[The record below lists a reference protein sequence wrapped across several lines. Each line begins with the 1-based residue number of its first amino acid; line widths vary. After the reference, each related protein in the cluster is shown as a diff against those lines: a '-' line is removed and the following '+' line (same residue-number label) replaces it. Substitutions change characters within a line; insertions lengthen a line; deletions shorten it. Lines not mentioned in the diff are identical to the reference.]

1 MKNAYSILNTIL
13 YPDISNIIIN
23 YVMISRQQVIFHQ
36 QCVNFTIETIKD
48 SYKIFDYGKYK
59 HNFIQLYFE
68 LRRVR
73 GRLLYNKRVRSYH
86 PKLKLDEYYSA
97 KRRKGT
103 YFIY

>member
-1 MKNAYSILNTIL
+1 MKNAYSILNTIF

-23 YVMISRQQVIFHQ
+23 YVMISRQQVIFYQ
-36 QCVNFTIETIKD
+36 QCINFTIETIKD

-73 GRLLYNKRVRSYH
+73 GRLLNKRTRQYH
-86 PKLKLDEYYSA
+86 PKLKIDEYHRA
-97 KRRKGT
+97 KKRKGT

>member
-13 YPDISNIIIN
+13 YPDITNIIIN

-36 QCVNFTIETIKD
+36 QCVNFTIETIKS
-48 SYKIFDYGKYK
+48 SYRIFDYKQYK
-59 HNFIQLYFE
+59 HNFTQLYFE

-73 GRLLYNKRVRSYH
+73 GRLLNKRVRSYH

>member
-1 MKNAYSILNTIL
+1 MK
-13 YPDISNIIIN
+13 
-23 YVMISRQQVIFHQ
+23 SRQQVIFHQ

-48 SYKIFDYGKYK
+48 SYRIFDYGKYK

-73 GRLLYNKRVRSYH
+73 GRLLNKRTRQYH
-86 PKLKLDEYYSA
+86 SKLESDDYYRN
-97 KRRKGT
+97 KKRKGT